1 MGREGGK
8 TGIIDLQ
15 EIFLPALPAY
25 RQNITFETVSFFFEW
40 SVFVLRKDQL
50 M

>member
-1 MGREGGK
+1 MDRERGK
-8 TGIIDLQ
+8 AGIIDLQ

-25 RQNITFETVSFFFEW
+25 RQNITFETVSFFEW

>member
-15 EIFLPALPAY
+15 EIFLPALPTY
-25 RQNITFETVSFFFEW
+25 RQNITFETASFFEW

>member
-15 EIFLPALPAY
+15 EIFLPAFPTY
-25 RQNITFETVSFFFEW
+25 RQNITFETVSCY
-40 SVFVLRKDQL
+40 L
-50 M
+50 